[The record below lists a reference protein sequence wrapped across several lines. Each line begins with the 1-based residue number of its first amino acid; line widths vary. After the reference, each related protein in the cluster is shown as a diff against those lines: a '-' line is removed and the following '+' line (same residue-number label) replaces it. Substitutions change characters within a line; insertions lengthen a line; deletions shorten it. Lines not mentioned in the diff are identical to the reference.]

1 MSSGQTTSQHLI
13 WFARHELRIAW
24 RDWLQMM
31 SGGYTRRDRVIVV
44 GTLAFFALLHVA
56 AYALMKGGFAAAA
69 GDGDHH
75 RLIIVSALVL
85 TAVTMM
91 MAQAIEQITRV
102 FYARADLDLILSSPT
117 AAEHLFAVRIAAVA
131 VVATGMTAL
140 LASPLINAAAI
151 VDGPHWLAAYG
162 VIAALAMIATA
173 AAVGIALLLF
183 STLGA
188 RRTRLA
194 AQITAAVIGAALLI
208 GLQVVAIL
216 NYGNLSRAD
225 VLNAPWLSAAL
236 PDAAHPL
243 WWPARAV
250 IGEPFAL
257 LGLIAFAT
265 LVLLLTIAT
274 TAHRFAGCS
283 IAAAGAGERANV
295 NASRQR
301 PFATSTPARA
311 LRRKEWQLLARDP
324 WLASQTVMQ
333 VLYLIPPAI
342 LLWRDNGDLGSAT
355 IATPVLVM
363 AFGQLAGGLSWLA
376 LSGED
381 ASDLLA
387 TAPVQNNTALRAKIE
402 AVLTV
407 IVVLAIPLTALLCL
421 GSVWAA
427 ACAFAC
433 IVAASPAAIAI
444 QMWFRSAAK
453 RSQFRRRQTASRA
466 ATFSEAFSSIF
477 WAITAGF
484 SAAGSWFALLF
495 AALALATLA
504 AARALSPDS
513 SSRAVIA

>member
-1 MSSGQTTSQHLI
+1 MTSGETTGQHLI

-56 AYALMKGGFAAAA
+56 AYALIKGSFAAGAA
-69 GDGDHH
+69 DGEQH
-75 RLIIVSALVL
+75 RLVLVSALVL
-85 TAVTMM
+85 TAFTMM

-102 FYARADLDLILSSPT
+102 FYARADLDLILSSPA
-117 AAEHLFAVRIAAVA
+117 AAENLFAVRIASVA

-151 VDGPHWLAAYG
+151 SDGPHWLAAYG

-173 AAVGIALLLF
+173 LAVGISLF
-183 STLGA
+183 LFATLGA

-194 AQITAAVIGAALLI
+194 AQITAAVIGATLLI
-208 GLQVVAIL
+208 GLQIVAIL
-216 NYGNLSRAD
+216 NYGNLSRFD
-225 VLNAPWLSAAL
+225 VINAPWLSASL
-236 PDAAHPL
+236 PDAAHAV

-250 IGEPFAL
+250 EGESFAL
-257 LGLIAFAT
+257 LGLMALAT
-265 LVLLLTIAT
+265 LVLIFTIMK
-274 TAHRFAGCS
+274 TAHRFADCS
-283 IAAAGAGERANV
+283 IAAAGAGERTNV
-295 NASRQR
+295 NVTRHR
-301 PFATSTPARA
+301 PFTTSTPAQA

-342 LLWRDNGDLGSAT
+342 LLWRDNGDLSSAT

-387 TAPVQNNTALRAKIE
+387 TAPVQANTALRAKIE
-402 AVLTV
+402 AVLAV
-407 IVVLAIPLTALLCL
+407 IIVLALPLTALLCL

-427 ACAFAC
+427 ACALAC
-433 IVAASPAAIAI
+433 IVAASTAAISI

-477 WAITAGF
+477 WAVTAGF
-484 SAAGSWFALLF
+484 AAAGSWFALLF
-495 AALALATLA
+495 AALALATLV
-504 AARALSPDS
+504 AARAVAPDRE
-513 SSRAVIA
+513 SRAIIA